1 MQSYQKGILIQKR
14 PLFSPPFPI
23 VISIIHPD
31 KMALEFR
38 MLMWNF
44 ANEQKQVKEKQNWNF
59 TKLFSHSSKIQ

>member
-23 VISIIHPD
+23 VISVIHPN

-38 MLMWNF
+38 ML
-44 ANEQKQVKEKQNWNF
+44 V
-59 TKLFSHSSKIQ
+59 